1 MADDNPF
8 TVKLGRI
15 MSPGGTGRFVS
26 FAGRVRR
33 AAQKSGR
40 QRSRGPRSNAVAK
53 QSFSRRVIVKFSLA
67 KMQGNGGKIF
77 KAHLDYVARESA
89 AQENEKGGLYTAI
102 EPEADT
108 DSFAERCNCFLYT
121 SPSPRDRTRSRMPS
135 SA

>member
-1 MADDNPF
+1 MADENPF
-8 TVKLGRI
+8 KVKLGRI

-40 QRSRGPRSNAVAK
+40 QSSGGSRSKAVAK

-67 KMQGNGGKIF
+67 KMQGNGVKIF

-89 AQENEKGGLYTAI
+89 AKDNEQGGLYTK
-102 EPEADT
+102 
-108 DSFAERCNCFLYT
+108 
-121 SPSPRDRTRSRMPS
+121 S
-135 SA
+135 SYRPKTVKI